1 MAPFLGFGGLAGFL
15 VFTVLAVIHALKRTG
30 RAKRLAFISAIAF
43 GLFVVALNLP
53 APPDAALIETEL
65 PGAEQASPGLATSK
79 GGTSGSSDSPIKLAS
94 THVPTESKNS
104 KDESS
109 DTSLDAIK
117 VAIDAQT
124 MSNTRNQY
132 KTVVYVENTS
142 PQLNFVGTV
151 CVISKDVDGRT
162 LDSDTIFVGEDKA
175 PLLPGQQTYAI
186 LWLKRGRPPA
196 FARTITGRFMQPP
209 KNVGEAKFTVE
220 ARQVGPG
227 AATFWL
233 SIPTTDDDA
242 LLAASRQILEQY
254 SALRVIT
261 AYFYSDPEAA
271 RERTYDEKNHPFATL
286 DMGQTYAPKL
296 TFFDSNRTLL
306 VR

>member
-53 APPDAALIETEL
+53 APPDAAPIETEL

-79 GGTSGSSDSPIKLAS
+79 GGTSGSSDSPIKSAS

-117 VAIDAQT
+117 VAIDAQN

-162 LDSDTIFVGEDKA
+162 LDSDTILVGEDKA

-209 KNVGEAKFTVE
+209 KNVGEAKFIVE

-286 DMGQTYAPKL
+286 DMGQTCAPKL

>member
-53 APPDAALIETEL
+53 DPPDATPIETEL

-79 GGTSGSSDSPIKLAS
+79 GGTSGSSDSPIKSAS
-94 THVPTESKNS
+94 THVP
-104 KDESS
+104 DESS

-117 VAIDAQT
+117 VTIDAQN

-142 PQLNFVGTV
+142 PQRNFVGTV

-162 LDSDTIFVGEDKA
+162 LDSDTILVGEDKA

-209 KNVGEAKFTVE
+209 KNVGEAKFIVE

-286 DMGQTYAPKL
+286 DMGQTCAPKL